1 MNRSD
6 SINERSFSAAQDF
19 ILSTKTFWTTEIFP
33 QLEKEKQTEE
43 IEKTTTY
50 KFFAWLE
57 RHLQRYKYSG
67 RYGIYNFYN
76 HHREKIVSPS
86 KDQKNLKLDPS
97 LKLPRYYTQ
106 IDIHPE

>member
-6 SINERSFSAAQDF
+6 SISERSFSAAQDF
-19 ILSTKTFWTTEIFP
+19 ILSTKTFWTTDIFA

-57 RHLQRYKYSG
+57 RHLQRYKY
-67 RYGIYNFYN
+67 N
-76 HHREKIVSPS
+76 HQPI
-86 KDQKNLKLDPS
+86 
-97 LKLPRYYTQ
+97 Q
-106 IDIHPE
+106 ICK